1 MVETMDIFD
10 IKSSSLSLDKK
21 VAHLEIINLL
31 KDDRTSKHP

>member
-1 MVETMDIFD
+1 
-10 IKSSSLSLDKK
+10 LSLDKK